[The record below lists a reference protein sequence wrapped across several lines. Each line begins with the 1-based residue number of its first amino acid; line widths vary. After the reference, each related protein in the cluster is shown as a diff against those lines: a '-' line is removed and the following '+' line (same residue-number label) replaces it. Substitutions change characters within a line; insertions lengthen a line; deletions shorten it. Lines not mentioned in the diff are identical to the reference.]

1 MLLAN
6 WKESKSLGKQKAYKT
21 WAWIALGS
29 CLCIPFEANSA
40 PQSLSNPTSIV
51 SIFLSLLLVI
61 GVVFILAFLMRRFNV
76 TQSGT
81 SNLKV
86 VASMMAGA
94 KERVLVIEVAGE
106 QYLLGVTAHN
116 ISHLATLS
124 TPIDTKVTPS
134 GNDNFKDK
142 LALFMAGK
150 INPAMPQNNKT
161 NSTAG
166 KNTDRKNTDGKKS

>member
-1 MLLAN
+1 MLLVN
-6 WKESKSLGKQKAYKT
+6 WKESKSLDKLKSYKT
-21 WAWIALGS
+21 WAWVAIGS
-29 CLCIPFEANSA
+29 CFSISFEAHSA

-61 GVVFILAFLMRRFNV
+61 GVVFMLAFLMRRFNV

-86 VASMMAGA
+86 VASMMAGS
-94 KERVLVIEVAGE
+94 KERVMVIEVAGE

-116 ISHLATLS
+116 INHLATLT
-124 TPIDTKVTPS
+124 TPI
-134 GNDNFKDK
+134 GNSTASPGNEKFKDK

-150 INPAMPQNNKT
+150 INPSMPQNDKAK
-161 NSTAG
+161 NSSG
-166 KNTDRKNTDGKKS
+166 EGL

>member
-1 MLLAN
+1 MLLVN
-6 WKESKSLGKQKAYKT
+6 LKESKNLDKQKYYKT
-21 WAWIALGS
+21 WAWIAIGS
-29 CLCIPFEANSA
+29 CLCSSFEANSA

-76 TQSGT
+76 TQSGA
-81 SNLKV
+81 SNIKV

-106 QYLLGVTAHN
+106 QHLLGITAHN
-116 ISHLATLS
+116 INHLATLS
-124 TPIDTKVTPS
+124 THIDNSPAS
-134 GNDNFKDK
+134 PGNENFKDK

-150 INPAMPQNNKT
+150 ITPSTTQNDKIN
-161 NSTAG
+161 
-166 KNTDRKNTDGKKS
+166 NTSRDKL

>member
-1 MLLAN
+1 MLLVS
-6 WKESKSLGKQKAYKT
+6 WKELKKSDKQKAYKT
-21 WAWIALGS
+21 WAWIVFGS
-29 CLCIPFEANSA
+29 CLCVPFEVYSA
-40 PQSLSNPTSIV
+40 PESLANPTSIV

-61 GVVFILAFLMRRFNV
+61 GIVFILAFLMRRFNV

-106 QYLLGVTAHN
+106 QHLLGVTAHN

-124 TPIDTKVTPS
+124 TLIDNKPVS
-134 GNDNFKDK
+134 QSNENFKDK
-142 LALFMAGK
+142 LAFFMAGK
-150 INPAMPQNNKT
+150 INPATPENIKT
-161 NSTAG
+161 
-166 KNTDRKNTDGKKS
+166 KHTDGKQS

>member
-1 MLLAN
+1 MLLVN
-6 WKESKSLGKQKAYKT
+6 WKESKSLDKQKAYKT
-21 WAWIALGS
+21 WAWKALCP
-29 CLCIPFEANSA
+29 CLCLSFEANSA

-61 GVVFILAFLMRRFNV
+61 GIVFILAFLMRRFNV

-94 KERVLVIEVAGE
+94 KERVMVIEVAGE
-106 QYLLGVTAHN
+106 QHLLGVTAHN
-116 ISHLATLS
+116 INHLATLS
-124 TPIDTKVTPS
+124 TPIDNSTASS
-134 GNDNFKDK
+134 GNDKFKDK

-150 INPAMPQNNKT
+150 MNPDLAQNNKT
-161 NSTAG
+161 NN
-166 KNTDRKNTDGKKS
+166 KREQL

>member
-6 WKESKSLGKQKAYKT
+6 WKESKSLNKQKAYKT
-21 WAWIALGS
+21 WAWIVISS
-29 CLCIPFEANSA
+29 CLCISFEANSA

-61 GVVFILAFLMRRFNV
+61 GVVFILVFLMRRFNV

-106 QYLLGVTAHN
+106 QHLLGVTAHN

-124 TPIDTKVTPS
+124 TLIDTKTTSP
-134 GNDNFKDK
+134 GNENFKDK
-142 LALFMAGK
+142 LAMLMAGK
-150 INPAMPQNNKT
+150 INPLMTQNNKT
-161 NSTAG
+161 DSIN
-166 KNTDRKNTDGKKS
+166 GKKS

>member
-6 WKESKSLGKQKAYKT
+6 WKESKSLDRQKAYKT
-21 WAWIALGS
+21 WVWASICP
-29 CLCIPFEANSA
+29 CLCISFEASSA
-40 PQSLSNPTSIV
+40 PQNLSNPTSIV

-61 GVVFILAFLMRRFNV
+61 GVVFMLAFLMRRFNV

-81 SNLKV
+81 SNIKV

-106 QYLLGVTAHN
+106 QHLLGITAHN
-116 ISHLATLS
+116 INHLATLS
-124 TPIDTKVTPS
+124 TLIDNSTASP
-134 GNDNFKDK
+134 GNEKFKDK

-150 INPAMPQNNKT
+150 INPAMENKNKKNN
-161 NSTAG
+161 SHG
-166 KNTDRKNTDGKKS
+166 EPS